1 MQISVKD
8 IVCLGIGR
16 PDSSG
21 NNNGFIDR
29 FVSSR
34 LLPRLHS
41 GDTSMTPLP
50 LRFRYTF
57 ELYLTSD
64 KLYQFG
70 LETADALHSWTK
82 SIGKV

>member
-1 MQISVKD
+1 MSFVKLY
-8 IVCLGIGR
+8 IHVEPQLTLSLC
-16 PDSSG
+16 P
-21 NNNGFIDR
+21 
-29 FVSSR
+29 
-34 LLPRLHS
+34 
-41 GDTSMTPLP
+41 P

-57 ELYLTSD
+57 ELYLTSE

>member
-1 MQISVKD
+1 MFHDDSLVKLCVHMETPSLGRLTVKVSLLSVS
-8 IVCLGIGR
+8 
-16 PDSSG
+16 P
-21 NNNGFIDR
+21 
-29 FVSSR
+29 
-34 LLPRLHS
+34 P
-41 GDTSMTPLP
+41 PP

-57 ELYLTSD
+57 ELYLTSE